1 MILFKRIS
9 YKNFLSTGNQPIEV
23 ALDMSQTTLVVGTNG
38 TGKSTLLDALC
49 FVLFNR
55 PFRII
60 KKEQMVNTINGGD
73 CVVECE
79 FDVGTKNYIIR
90 RGIKPNLFEIFCD
103 GKLINQDA
111 NNVDYQKYLESN
123 IMKLNYRSFIQVVLL
138 GSSSYEPFMKMKPR
152 YRREVVEEIL
162 DIRVFGLMDLIL
174 RSQQSDLQK
183 KLTEVRHQCEL
194 IKTKYETEAKYLKTL
209 ETKGSDNQ
217 KAQQNKLEE
226 NNKNRLEYETKLQK
240 LNEQIAVSQ
249 NELSGQDV
257 AQKKV
262 KELEKYETKIE
273 QNLDTH
279 KKTLKF
285 FKENDTC
292 PVCTQSIDETFKE
305 EKCNHE
311 TTTIS
316 KLESGLSQLVEELT
330 KQEEKLTAFGKVSNK
345 IQDMNVNLAK
355 ITASLESLK
364 NHSDQIQQ
372 EISISENR
380 DVDIESIKQSLS
392 DMSADLGVADANL
405 TDVQE
410 EKDYVDVLREILNDK
425 GAKAQIIRKYVPIMN
440 ALINKYLQSMDFYI
454 SFNLDEEFNET
465 VKSRFRDTFNYNNFS
480 EGEKMRID
488 LALLFTW
495 RDIARMK
502 NSTNTNLLILDE
514 IFDSSLDGQGTDDF
528 FKIIKTLEKEN
539 IFIISHKGD
548 ILFDKFTNII
558 KFEKH
563 QNFTQLGT
571 IWKN

>member
-9 YKNFLSTGNQPIEV
+9 YKNFLSTGNQPIEID
-23 ALDMSQTTLVVGTNG
+23 LSISQTTLIVGTNG

-60 KKEQMVNTINGGD
+60 KKEQMVNTINNGD
-73 CVVECE
+73 CIVEVE

-111 NNVDYQKYLESN
+111 NNVDYQKYLETN

-174 RSQQSDLQK
+174 RSQQSELQK

-194 IKTKYETEAKYLKTL
+194 IKTKYETEAKYLTTL

-217 KAQQNKLEE
+217 KVALDRLEE
-226 NNKNRLEYETKLQK
+226 NNKNKENYEIKLQK
-240 LNEQIAVSQ
+240 LNEEIAVSQ
-249 NELSGQDV
+249 NELNGQDE
-257 AQKKV
+257 ADNKLKQLNK
-262 KELEKYETKIE
+262 LETKIE
-273 QNLDTH
+273 SNLETH
-279 KKTLKF
+279 KKTLSF
-285 FKENDTC
+285 FKENDNC
-292 PVCTQSIDETFKE
+292 PVCTQQIDEELKGKKCE
-305 EKCNHE
+305 EEHG
-311 TTTIS
+311 TIS
-316 KLESGLSQLVEELT
+316 KLETGLVQLVEEIS
-330 KQEEKLTAFGKVSNK
+330 KQEQKVSAFSKVTNK
-345 IQDMNVNLAK
+345 ISDMKLDLAK
-355 ITASLESLK
+355 ITSSLEQIK
-364 NHSDQIQQ
+364 NQSDQIQRD
-372 EISISENR
+372 ISRVSEK
-380 DVDIESIKQSLS
+380 DVDIESIELELEKMRL
-392 DMSADLGVADANL
+392 DLKEAELQLDKVN
-405 TDVQE
+405 E
-410 EKDYVDVLREILNDK
+410 EKGYVDILREILNDK

-440 ALINKYLQSMDFYI
+440 SLINKYLQAMDFYI

-558 KFEKH
+558 KYEKI

-571 IWKN
+571 I

>member
-1 MILFKRIS
+1 VILFKRIS
-9 YKNFLSTGNQPIEV
+9 YKNFLSTGNQPIEI
-23 ALDMSQTTLVVGTNG
+23 ALDMSQTTLIVGTNG
-38 TGKSTLLDALC
+38 SGKSTLLDALC
-49 FVLFNR
+49 FVLFNK

-60 KKEQMVNTINGGD
+60 KKEQMVNTINNGD
-73 CVVECE
+73 CIVEVE
-79 FDVGTKNYIIR
+79 FDVGTKNYIVR
-90 RGIKPNLFEIFCD
+90 RGIKPNLFDIFCD

-111 NNVDYQKYLESN
+111 NNIDYQKYLEQN

-183 KLTEVRHQCEL
+183 KLTEVRHQAEL

-217 KAQQNKLEE
+217 KVQQNKLQE
-226 NNKNRLEYETKLQK
+226 NEQNRLEYDKKLQS
-240 LNEQIAVSQ
+240 LNEAIAVSQ
-249 NELSGQDV
+249 NELSGYDT
-257 AQKKV
+257 ANKKI

-292 PVCTQSIDETFKE
+292 PVCTQSIDIKFKE

-316 KLESGLSQLVEELT
+316 KLESGLSQLVRELS
-330 KQEEKLTAFGKVSNK
+330 KQEEKITAYGKVSNK
-345 IQDMNVNLAK
+345 IQSMNVEIAK
-355 ITASLESLK
+355 VVSSLESMK
-364 NHSDQIQQ
+364 RYSDQIQQ
-372 EISISENR
+372 EISTSQER
-380 DVDIESIKQSLS
+380 DTDIENIELELEQMRVDLKEAEVALS
-392 DMSADLGVADANL
+392 K
-405 TDVQE
+405 VQE
-410 EKDYVDVLREILNDK
+410 EKNYVDVLREILNDK

-440 ALINKYLQSMDFYI
+440 ALINKYLQAMDFYI

-502 NSTNTNLLILDE
+502 NSTNTNLLLLDE

-558 KFEKH
+558 KYEKV

-571 IWKN
+571 I

>member
-1 MILFKRIS
+1 MILFKRLS
-9 YKNFLSTGNQPIEV
+9 YKNFLSSGNQPIEI
-23 ALDMSQTTLVVGTNG
+23 ALDMSQTTLIVGTNG
-38 TGKSTLLDALC
+38 SGKSTLLDALC
-49 FVLFNR
+49 FVLFNK

-60 KKEQMVNTINGGD
+60 KKEQMVNTINQSD
-73 CVVECE
+73 CIVEVE
-79 FDVGTKNYIIR
+79 FDVGTKNYLIR

-111 NNVDYQKYLESN
+111 NNIDYQKYLEQN

-183 KLTEVRHQCEL
+183 KLTEVRHQAEL

-209 ETKGSDNQ
+209 EAKGSDNQ
-217 KAQQNKLEE
+217 RVQQNKLEQNE
-226 NNKNRLEYETKLQK
+226 KNRLEYDKKLQS
-240 LNEQIAVSQ
+240 LNEAIAVSQ
-249 NELSGQDV
+249 NELSGQETV
-257 AQKKV
+257 SKKV

-292 PVCTQSIDETFKE
+292 PVCTQSIDTKFKE

-316 KLESGLSQLVEELT
+316 KLESGLSQLVGELS
-330 KQEEKLTAFGKVSNK
+330 KQEEKITAYGKISNK
-345 IQDMNVNLAK
+345 IQTMNVEIAK
-355 ITASLESLK
+355 ITSSLESLK
-364 NHSDQIQQ
+364 RHSDQIQQ
-372 EISISENR
+372 EISTSQER
-380 DVDIESIKQSLS
+380 DTDIENIELELEKMKVDLKDAEINLS
-392 DMSADLGVADANL
+392 K
-405 TDVQE
+405 VQE

-440 ALINKYLQSMDFYI
+440 ALINKYLQAMDFYI

-558 KFEKH
+558 KYEKV

-571 IWKN
+571 I

>member
-1 MILFKRIS
+1 MILFKRLT
-9 YKNFLSTGNQPIEV
+9 YKNFLSTGNVPIV
-23 ALDMSQTTLVVGTNG
+23 VNLDMSQTTLIVGTNG
-38 TGKSTLLDALC
+38 SGKSTLLDALC
-49 FVLFNR
+49 FALFNR

-60 KKEQMVNTINGGD
+60 KKEQMVNTINNGD
-73 CVVECE
+73 CVVEVDFE
-79 FDVGTKNYIIR
+79 VGTKKFKVR
-90 RGIKPNLFEIFCD
+90 RGIKPNIFEIFCD
-103 GKLINQDA
+103 GKKLNQDA
-111 NNVDYQKYLESN
+111 NNIDYQKYLEQN

-217 KAQQNKLEE
+217 AVVQNRLEE
-226 NNKNRLEYETKLQK
+226 NNKNKIEYETKLQK
-240 LNEQIAVSQ
+240 LNEEIAISQ
-249 NELSGQDV
+249 NELQG
-257 AQKKV
+257 
-262 KELEKYETKIE
+262 KEEVETKLNQLNKLETKIE
-273 QNLDTH
+273 TNISTH
-279 KKTLKF
+279 KKTLDF
-285 FKENDTC
+285 FKDNDNC
-292 PVCTQSIDETFKE
+292 PVCTQQIDQDFKGKKCE
-305 EKCNHE
+305 EEHG
-311 TTTIS
+311 TIS
-316 KLESGLSQLVEELT
+316 KLESGLVQLVEEISKHEQKVST
-330 KQEEKLTAFGKVSNK
+330 FSKVSNK
-345 IQDMNVNLAK
+345 ISNMNLDLAK
-355 ITASLESLK
+355 ITSSLESLK
-364 NHSDQIQQ
+364 SHSDQIQLD
-372 EISISENR
+372 INNFNNK
-380 DVDIESIKQSLS
+380 DVDIESIKLELEK
-392 DMSADLGVADANL
+392 MSADLGVADANL

-410 EKDYVDVLREILNDK
+410 EKGYVDVLREILNDK

-440 ALINKYLQSMDFYI
+440 SLINKYLQAMDFYI

-514 IFDSSLDGQGTDDF
+514 IFDSSLDGQGMDDF
-528 FKIIKTLEKEN
+528 FKIIKQFEKEN

-558 KFEKH
+558 KFEKV

-571 IWKN
+571 I

>member
-1 MILFKRIS
+1 MILFKRLT
-9 YKNFLSTGNQPIEV
+9 YKNFLSTGNVPIV
-23 ALDMSQTTLVVGTNG
+23 VNLDMSQTTLIVGTNG
-38 TGKSTLLDALC
+38 SGKSTLLDALC
-49 FVLFNR
+49 FALFNR

-60 KKEQMVNTINGGD
+60 KKEQMVNTINNGD
-73 CVVECE
+73 CVVEVDFE
-79 FDVGTKNYIIR
+79 VGTKKFKVR
-90 RGIKPNLFEIFCD
+90 RGIKPNIFEIFCD
-103 GKLINQDA
+103 GKKLNQDA
-111 NNVDYQKYLESN
+111 NNIDYQKYLEQN

-217 KAQQNKLEE
+217 KVQQNKLQE
-226 NNKNRLEYETKLQK
+226 NEDNRLKYTQKLQS
-240 LNEQIAVSQ
+240 LNEAIAVSQ
-249 NELSGQDV
+249 NELSGQKETE
-257 AQKKV
+257 KKL
-262 KELEKYETKIE
+262 KELEKLETKIE

-279 KKTLKF
+279 KKSLTF
-285 FKENDTC
+285 FEENDNC
-292 PVCTQSIDETFKE
+292 PVCTQKIDDQFKE
-305 EKCNHE
+305 EKCEHE
-311 TTTIS
+311 KGTIT
-316 KLESGLSQLVEELT
+316 KLESGLVQLVEEIS
-330 KQEEKLTAFGKVSNK
+330 KHEQKVSTFSKVSYK
-345 IQDMNVNLAK
+345 ISDMNVEIAK
-355 ITASLESLK
+355 ITSSLESLK
-364 NHSDQIQQ
+364 NHSDQIQDD
-372 EISISENR
+372 INR
-380 DVDIESIKQSLS
+380 LGERDTDIESIELELEK
-392 DMSADLGVADANL
+392 MSADLGVADANL

-410 EKDYVDVLREILNDK
+410 EKGYVDVLREILNDK
-425 GAKAQIIRKYVPIMN
+425 GAKATIIRKYVPIMN
-440 ALINKYLQSMDFYI
+440 SLINKYLQAMDFYI

-571 IWKN
+571 I

>member
-1 MILFKRIS
+1 MILFKRLS
-9 YKNFLSTGNQPIEV
+9 YKNFLSTGNQPIV
-23 ALDMSQTTLVVGTNG
+23 VNLDMSQTTLIVGTNG
-38 TGKSTLLDALC
+38 SGKSTLLDALC

-60 KKEQMVNTINGGD
+60 KKEQMVNTINNAD
-73 CVVECE
+73 CIVEVDFE
-79 FDVGTKNYIIR
+79 VGTKKFKVR

-103 GKLINQDA
+103 GKKLNQDA
-111 NNVDYQKYLESN
+111 NNIDYQKYLEQN

-183 KLTEVRHQCEL
+183 KLTEVRHQAEL
-194 IKTKYETEAKYLKTL
+194 IKTKYETEAKYLTTL

-217 KAQQNKLEE
+217 KVALDRLEE
-226 NNKNRLEYETKLQK
+226 NNKNKENYEIKLQK
-240 LNEQIAVSQ
+240 LNEEIAVSQ
-249 NELSGQDV
+249 NELNGQDE
-257 AQKKV
+257 ADNKLKQLNK
-262 KELEKYETKIE
+262 LETKIE
-273 QNLDTH
+273 SNLETH
-279 KKTLKF
+279 KKTLSF
-285 FKENDTC
+285 FKENDNC
-292 PVCTQSIDETFKE
+292 PVCTQQIDEELKGKKCE
-305 EKCNHE
+305 EEHG
-311 TTTIS
+311 TIS
-316 KLESGLSQLVEELT
+316 KLETGLVQLVEEIS
-330 KQEEKLTAFGKVSNK
+330 KQEQKVSAFSKVTNK
-345 IQDMNVNLAK
+345 ISDMKLDLAK
-355 ITASLESLK
+355 ITSSLEQIK
-364 NHSDQIQQ
+364 NQSDQIQRD
-372 EISISENR
+372 ISRVSEK
-380 DVDIESIKQSLS
+380 DVDIESIELELEKMRL
-392 DMSADLGVADANL
+392 DLKEAELQLDKVN
-405 TDVQE
+405 E
-410 EKDYVDVLREILNDK
+410 EKGYVDILREILNDK

-440 ALINKYLQSMDFYI
+440 SLINKYLQAMDFYI

-558 KFEKH
+558 KYEKV

-571 IWKN
+571 I

>member
-1 MILFKRIS
+1 MILFKRLT
-9 YKNFLSTGNQPIEV
+9 YKNFLSTGNVPIV
-23 ALDMSQTTLVVGTNG
+23 VNLDMSQTTLIVGTNG
-38 TGKSTLLDALC
+38 SGKSTLLDALC
-49 FVLFNR
+49 FALFNR

-60 KKEQMVNTINGGD
+60 KKEQMVNTINNGD
-73 CVVECE
+73 CVVEVDFE
-79 FDVGTKNYIIR
+79 VGTKKFKVR
-90 RGIKPNLFEIFCD
+90 RGIKPNIFEIFCD
-103 GKLINQDA
+103 GKKLNQDA
-111 NNVDYQKYLESN
+111 NNIDYQKYLEQN

-217 KAQQNKLEE
+217 AVVQNRLEE
-226 NNKNRLEYETKLQK
+226 NNKNKIEYETKLQK
-240 LNEQIAVSQ
+240 LNEEIAVSQ
-249 NELSGQDV
+249 NELQG
-257 AQKKV
+257 
-262 KELEKYETKIE
+262 KEEVETKLNQLNKLETKIE
-273 QNLDTH
+273 TNISTH
-279 KKTLKF
+279 KRTLDF
-285 FKENDTC
+285 FKDNDNC
-292 PVCTQSIDETFKE
+292 PVCTQQIDQDFKGKKCE
-305 EKCNHE
+305 EEHG
-311 TTTIS
+311 TIS
-316 KLESGLSQLVEELT
+316 KLESGLVQLVEEISKHEQKVST
-330 KQEEKLTAFGKVSNK
+330 FSKVSNK
-345 IQDMNVNLAK
+345 ISNMNLDLAK
-355 ITASLESLK
+355 ITSSLESLK
-364 NHSDQIQQ
+364 SHSDQIQLD
-372 EISISENR
+372 INNFNNK
-380 DVDIESIKQSLS
+380 DVDIESIKLELEK
-392 DMSADLGVADANL
+392 MSADLGVADANL

-410 EKDYVDVLREILNDK
+410 EKGYVDVLREILNDK

-440 ALINKYLQSMDFYI
+440 SLINKYLQAMDFYI

-514 IFDSSLDGQGTDDF
+514 IFDSSLDGQGMDDF
-528 FKIIKTLEKEN
+528 FKIIKQFEKEN

-558 KFEKH
+558 KFEKV

-571 IWKN
+571 I

>member
-9 YKNFLSTGNQPIEV
+9 YKNFLSTGNQPIEID
-23 ALDMSQTTLVVGTNG
+23 LSISQTTLIVGTNG

-60 KKEQMVNTINGGD
+60 KKEQMVNTINNGD
-73 CVVECE
+73 CIVEVE

-111 NNVDYQKYLESN
+111 NNVDYQKYLETN

-217 KAQQNKLEE
+217 KVQQNKLQE
-226 NNKNRLEYETKLQK
+226 NEDNRLKYAKKLQS
-240 LNEQIAVSQ
+240 LNEAIAVSQ
-249 NELSGQDV
+249 NELSGQKETE
-257 AQKKV
+257 KKL
-262 KELEKYETKIE
+262 KELEKLETKIE

-279 KKTLKF
+279 KKSLTF
-285 FKENDTC
+285 FEENDNC
-292 PVCTQSIDETFKE
+292 PVCTQKIDDQFKE
-305 EKCNHE
+305 EKCEHE
-311 TTTIS
+311 KGTIT
-316 KLESGLSQLVEELT
+316 KLESGLVQLVEEIS
-330 KQEEKLTAFGKVSNK
+330 KQEQKVSTFSKVSNK
-345 IQDMNVNLAK
+345 ISDMNVEIAK
-355 ITASLESLK
+355 ITSSLESLK
-364 NHSDQIQQ
+364 NHSDQIQDD
-372 EISISENR
+372 INR
-380 DVDIESIKQSLS
+380 LGERDTDIESIELELEK
-392 DMSADLGVADANL
+392 MSIDLKEAEVNL
-405 TDVQE
+405 DKVQE
-410 EKDYVDVLREILNDK
+410 EKGYVDVLREILNDK
-425 GAKAQIIRKYVPIMN
+425 GAKATIIRKYVPIMN
-440 ALINKYLQSMDFYI
+440 SLINKYLQAMDFYI

-571 IWKN
+571 I

>member
-9 YKNFLSTGNQPIEV
+9 YKNFLSTGNQPIEI
-23 ALDMSQTTLVVGTNG
+23 ALDMSQTTLIVGTNG
-38 TGKSTLLDALC
+38 SGKSTLLDALC
-49 FVLFNR
+49 FVLFNK

-60 KKEQMVNTINGGD
+60 KKEQMINTINQSD
-73 CVVECE
+73 CIVEVE
-79 FDVGTKNYIIR
+79 FDVGTKNYIVR

-111 NNVDYQKYLESN
+111 NNIDYQKYLEQN

-209 ETKGSDNQ
+209 EAKGSDNQ
-217 KAQQNKLEE
+217 KVQQNKLKE
-226 NNKNRLEYETKLQK
+226 NDKNKIDYEKKLQE
-240 LNEQIAVSQ
+240 LNEQIAISQ
-249 NELSGQDV
+249 NELSGQDKI
-257 AQKKV
+257 QKKV
-262 KELEKYETKIE
+262 KDLEKYETKIE

-285 FKENDTC
+285 FQENDTC
-292 PVCTQSIDETFKE
+292 PVCTQSIDTKFKE
-305 EKCNHE
+305 DKCNHE

-316 KLESGLSQLVEELT
+316 KLELGLSQLVGELS
-330 KQEEKLTAFGKVSNK
+330 KQEEKITAYGKVSNK
-345 IQDMNVNLAK
+345 IQTMNVEIAK
-355 ITASLESLK
+355 ITSSLESLK
-364 NHSDQIQQ
+364 RHSDQIQQ
-372 EISISENR
+372 EISTSQER
-380 DVDIESIKQSLS
+380 DTDIESIELELEQMKVDLKDAEINLS
-392 DMSADLGVADANL
+392 K
-405 TDVQE
+405 VQE

-440 ALINKYLQSMDFYI
+440 ALINKYLQAMDFYI

-558 KFEKH
+558 KYEKV

-571 IWKN
+571 I

>member
-1 MILFKRIS
+1 MILFKRLT
-9 YKNFLSTGNQPIEV
+9 YKNFLSTGNVPIV
-23 ALDMSQTTLVVGTNG
+23 VNLDMSQTTLIVGTNG
-38 TGKSTLLDALC
+38 SGKSTLLDALC
-49 FVLFNR
+49 FALFNR

-60 KKEQMVNTINGGD
+60 KKEQMVNTINNGD
-73 CVVECE
+73 CVVEVDFE
-79 FDVGTKNYIIR
+79 VGTKKFKVR
-90 RGIKPNLFEIFCD
+90 RGIKPNIFEIFCD
-103 GKLINQDA
+103 GKKLNQDA
-111 NNVDYQKYLESN
+111 NNIDYQKYLEQN

-217 KAQQNKLEE
+217 AVVQNRLEE
-226 NNKNRLEYETKLQK
+226 NNKNKIEYETKLQK
-240 LNEQIAVSQ
+240 LNEEIAVSQ
-249 NELSGQDV
+249 NELQG
-257 AQKKV
+257 
-262 KELEKYETKIE
+262 KEEVETKLNQLNKLETKIE
-273 QNLDTH
+273 TNISTH
-279 KKTLKF
+279 KKTLDF
-285 FKENDTC
+285 FKDNDNC
-292 PVCTQSIDETFKE
+292 PVCTQQIDQDFKGKKCE
-305 EKCNHE
+305 EEHG
-311 TTTIS
+311 TIS
-316 KLESGLSQLVEELT
+316 KLESGLVQLVEEIS
-330 KQEEKLTAFGKVSNK
+330 KHEQKVSAFSKVSNK
-345 IQDMNVNLAK
+345 ISNMNLDLAK
-355 ITASLESLK
+355 ITSSLESLK
-364 NHSDQIQQ
+364 SHSDQIQLD
-372 EISISENR
+372 INNFNNK
-380 DVDIESIKQSLS
+380 DVDIESIKLELEK
-392 DMSADLGVADANL
+392 MSADLGVADANL

-410 EKDYVDVLREILNDK
+410 EKGYVDVLREILNDK

-440 ALINKYLQSMDFYI
+440 SLINKYLQAMDFYI

-465 VKSRFRDTFNYNNFS
+465 VKSSFRDTFKYHNFS
-480 EGEKMRID
+480 EVEKMRID

-514 IFDSSLDGQGTDDF
+514 IFDSSLDGQGMDDF
-528 FKIIKTLEKEN
+528 FKIIKQFEKEN

-558 KFEKH
+558 KFEKI

-571 IWKN
+571 I

>member
-9 YKNFLSTGNQPIEV
+9 YKNFLSSGNMPIEID
-23 ALDMSQTTLVVGTNG
+23 LSMSQLTLVVGSNG
-38 TGKSTLLDALC
+38 SGKSTLLDALC

-60 KKEQMVNTINGGD
+60 KKEQMVNTINNAD
-73 CVVECE
+73 CLVEVE

-90 RGIKPNLFEIFCD
+90 RGIKPNLFEIFCN
-103 GKLINQDA
+103 GKMINQDA
-111 NNVDYQKYLESN
+111 NNVDYQKYLETN

-138 GSSSYEPFMKMKPR
+138 GSSAYEPFMKMKPR

-162 DIRVFGLMDLIL
+162 DIRVFGLKDLVL

-183 KLTEVRHQCEL
+183 KLTEVRHQQEL
-194 IKTKYETEAKYLKTL
+194 IKQKTDTEAKYLNTL

-217 KAQQNKLEE
+217 KVQENKLEE
-226 NNKNRLEYETKLQK
+226 NEKNRLKYDKKLQA
-240 LNEQIAVSQ
+240 LNEAIAVSQ
-249 NELSGQDV
+249 NELSGEEV
-257 AQKKV
+257 VSKRV
-262 KELEKYETKIE
+262 KDLEKYETKIE
-273 QNLDTH
+273 QNLTTH
-279 KKTLKF
+279 KRTLSF
-285 FKENDTC
+285 FKDNDTC
-292 PVCTQSIDETFKE
+292 PVCTQSIDKKFKE
-305 EKCNHE
+305 EKCTHE
-311 TTTIS
+311 TETIS
-316 KLESGLSQLVEELT
+316 KLDSGLSQLVEELSV
-330 KQEEKLTAFGKVSNK
+330 QEEKLTSYGKISTKIQSMNVEIAKVSS
-345 IQDMNVNLAK
+345 
-355 ITASLESLK
+355 SLESLK

-372 EISISENR
+372 DITSAQER
-380 DVDIESIKQSLS
+380 DSDIESIELELEQLRVDLKQAEL
-392 DMSADLGVADANL
+392 DLAK
-405 TDVQE
+405 VQE
-410 EKDYVDVLREILNDK
+410 DKDYVDVLREILNDK

-440 ALINKYLQSMDFYI
+440 ALINKYLQAMDFYI

-488 LALLFTW
+488 LALLFSW

-514 IFDSSLDGQGTDDF
+514 LFDSSLDGQGTDDF
-528 FKIIKTLEKEN
+528 FKIVKSFEKEN

-571 IWKN
+571 I

>member
-38 TGKSTLLDALC
+38 SGKSTLLDALC

-60 KKEQMVNTINGGD
+60 KKEQMVNTINNGD
-73 CVVECE
+73 CMVEVE
-79 FDVGTKNYIIR
+79 FDVGTKNYIVR
-90 RGIKPNLFEIFCD
+90 RGIKPNVFEIFCN
-103 GKLINQDA
+103 GKMINQDA
-111 NNVDYQKYLESN
+111 SNIDYQKYLETN

-183 KLTEVRHQCEL
+183 KLTEVRHQAEL

-209 ETKGSDNQ
+209 EAKGSDNQ
-217 KAQQNKLEE
+217 RVQQNKLEE
-226 NNKNRLEYETKLQK
+226 NNKNKIEYERKLQN
-240 LNEQIAVSQ
+240 LNEQIAISQ
-249 NELSGQDV
+249 NELIGQEKIT
-257 AQKKV
+257 KKV

-285 FKENDTC
+285 FQENDTC
-292 PVCTQSIDETFKE
+292 PVCTQSIEADFKE

-316 KLESGLSQLVEELT
+316 KLESGLSQLVGELS
-330 KQEEKLTAFGKVSNK
+330 KQEEKIAAFGKVSQK
-345 IQDMNVNLAK
+345 IQDMNLDIAK
-355 ITASLESLK
+355 ISASLESLK
-364 NHSDQIQQ
+364 RHSDQIQQ
-372 EISISENR
+372 EISTSETR
-380 DVDIESIKQSLS
+380 DVDIENIELELEKMRSDLKEAEIALS
-392 DMSADLGVADANL
+392 K
-405 TDVQE
+405 VQE
-410 EKDYVDVLREILNDK
+410 EKDYVDILREILNDK

-440 ALINKYLQSMDFYI
+440 SLINKYLQAMDFYI

-558 KFEKH
+558 KYEKV

-571 IWKN
+571 I

>member
-1 MILFKRIS
+1 MILFKRLS
-9 YKNFLSTGNQPIEV
+9 YKNFLSSGNQPIEI
-23 ALDMSQTTLVVGTNG
+23 ALDMSQTTLIVGTNG
-38 TGKSTLLDALC
+38 SGKSTLLDALC
-49 FVLFNR
+49 FVLFNK

-60 KKEQMVNTINGGD
+60 KKEQMVNTINQSD
-73 CVVECE
+73 CIVEVE
-79 FDVGTKNYIIR
+79 FDVGTKNYLIR

-111 NNVDYQKYLESN
+111 NNIDYQKYLEQN

-209 ETKGSDNQ
+209 EAKGSDNQ
-217 KAQQNKLEE
+217 RVQQNKLEQNE
-226 NNKNRLEYETKLQK
+226 KNRLEYDKKLQS
-240 LNEQIAVSQ
+240 LNEAIAVSQ
-249 NELSGQDV
+249 NELSGQETV
-257 AQKKV
+257 SKKI

-285 FKENDTC
+285 FQENDTC
-292 PVCTQSIDETFKE
+292 PVCTQSIDTKFKE
-305 EKCNHE
+305 DKCNHE

-316 KLESGLSQLVEELT
+316 KLESGLSQLVGELS
-330 KQEEKLTAFGKVSNK
+330 KQEEKITAYGKISNK
-345 IQDMNVNLAK
+345 IQTMNVEIAK
-355 ITASLESLK
+355 ITSSLESLK
-364 NHSDQIQQ
+364 RHSDQIQQ
-372 EISISENR
+372 EISTSQER
-380 DVDIESIKQSLS
+380 DTDIESIELELEQMRVDLKQAEIDLS
-392 DMSADLGVADANL
+392 K
-405 TDVQE
+405 VQE

-440 ALINKYLQSMDFYI
+440 ALINKYLQAMDFYI

-558 KFEKH
+558 KYEKV

-571 IWKN
+571 I